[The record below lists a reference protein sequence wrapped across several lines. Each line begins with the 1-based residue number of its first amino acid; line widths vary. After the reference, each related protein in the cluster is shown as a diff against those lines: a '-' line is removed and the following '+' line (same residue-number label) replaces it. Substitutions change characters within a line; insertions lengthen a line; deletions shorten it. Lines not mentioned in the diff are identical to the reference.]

1 MDWRASAGRV
11 VIEACSPHP
20 DDVVLLLGWG
30 DGEVARGLAER
41 VRRVVV
47 RDPGDAP
54 PDLPAGVSW
63 SVGDVRTA
71 ETVEGLSVVAIHWEL
86 RRLPPD
92 QQAALVRRV
101 AAILPARGLFVVG
114 DLLWSLGPEMV
125 DEPEQYGDALRWAPR
140 AADFEKLVR
149 SAGFLPDLHRL
160 GPAVGVMIALKA
172 GR

>member
-20 DDVVLLLGWG
+20 EDVVLLLGWG
-30 DGEVARGLAER
+30 DGEVARALAER

-63 SVGDVRTA
+63 SLGDVRTC
-71 ETVEGLSVVAIHWEL
+71 EFVEGLSVVAMHWEL
-86 RRLPPD
+86 RRLPPAD
-92 QQAALVRRV
+92 QAALVRRV
-101 AAILPARGLFVVG
+101 ARILPDRGLFVVG
-114 DLLWSLGPEMV
+114 DVLWSFDPESV
-125 DEPEQYGDALRWAPR
+125 DEPEQYGDALQWAPR
-140 AADFEKLVR
+140 ASEFEKLVR
-149 SAGFLPDLHRL
+149 AAGFLPDLHRF
-160 GPAVGVMIALKA
+160 GPAVAVLIALKS